1 MPYRLTATLDLDI
14 NAIIR
19 KVEEL
24 YRHDPSWQE
33 RGAVVI
39 NNPHNA
45 TGRIFDEDA
54 IRKLITYCL
63 QHKIRLIDDLA
74 YQNLA
79 PVADFSVIK
88 TVRQI
93 ASELVR
99 LGVVDE
105 EQADRVITIH
115 SMSKTDCLA
124 GARLAVVEIR
134 DQQLRQCFEALNSLI
149 QPNLMAIYICYLFY
163 RSSDAGHSHLLALA
177 EYDLPRTKASFTNRR
192 REPPSGS

>member
-1 MPYRLTATLDLDI
+1 M
-14 NAIIR
+14 
-19 KVEEL
+19 
-24 YRHDPSWQE
+24 
-33 RGAVVI
+33 VI

-63 QHKIRLIDDLA
+63 QNKIRLIDDLA

-105 EQADRVITIH
+105 EQADRVITI
-115 SMSKTDCLA
+115 SFDVKNRLPCWSQA
-124 GARLAVVEIR
+124 G
-134 DQQLRQCFEALNSLI
+134 
-149 QPNLMAIYICYLFY
+149 
-163 RSSDAGHSHLLALA
+163 
-177 EYDLPRTKASFTNRR
+177 
-192 REPPSGS
+192 SGRNP